1 MVFGVNFNNVGRDV
15 TRGAVTELKRQA
27 KGLNPIPL
35 LKSKFKS
42 KLEGLKN
49 AIIGK
54 GRRGRGRGRGRRGRG
69 RIPPPFFKGYGRRRR
84 RGGRRRRLV

>member
-49 AIIGK
+49 ALTGK
-54 GRRGRGRGRGRRGRG
+54 GRRGRGRRGRG
-69 RIPPPFFKGYGRRRR
+69 RARAPPPFFVGSGRRRR
-84 RGGRRRRLV
+84 RRRRRVRLL